1 MIKQIQ
7 EINFPNYA
15 TLSQATITLNDMGDK
30 TISTQVKIDGSI
42 IPDFSYDWEVEFKGE
57 RYIHPLRQPQAG
69 KSNDSI
75 SSKIDLVF
83 QHKTIYE
90 LKRYYFVEMTST
102 MSGTAIAD
110 QYIASLGLN
119 LPDFCVAFQRVLD
132 HYFNGAITIDLNPN
146 IEYTK
151 GVQFMSISYSYI
163 WDVLQKVYE
172 VYGVRWT
179 IEGNTIKVG
188 YPSTIVS
195 HTFQYGYEGGL
206 LQVERQVQDANIRNS
221 LLGRGGEQ
229 NLPAYYFK
237 EAPEGSLFASDPDA
251 IPELAN
257 VYFSNLRGKTFRD
270 YVKGWKAKHYG
281 GAPMS
286 EPTDAYT
293 KGYTDTKFNPI
304 EYVEDKE
311 SIEKYGLLQGGLDN
325 NEEIYP
331 SIQGAPNGE
340 DVVVYVEPVTTDE
353 VAESVRKE
361 SVITNIEPS
370 YITISMPQN
379 STSGRHKL
387 SVDFEVPEGKVGYLS
402 YNIVLLDA
410 INKGNDITDNI
421 IFLRKEFTVQN
432 LDTFE
437 KVDSTY
443 YETGKYRYTIDFTL
457 KSESN
462 YAGTIKATVGI
473 EQGYIEVFDSTDNS
487 DKWLPTFNIWVK
499 NIWHSTRNVGEN
511 DLEYAERV
519 WRPILGD
526 RQGNEAKVV
535 FSSGWLSG
543 HEDYEFT
550 IVDFAY
556 DNSHEDS
563 EWRLTL
569 AKSDAEL
576 EATGKYIPSAST
588 NGQAYAGDT
597 FFFIGIDMPY
607 QYVLWGEE
615 RVDNWKKGELYKTSE
630 IQPKWVVR
638 LDKLRLNEEND
649 NLVEQIKEGNAINL
663 ADVRFIDAPAL
674 QLYLQ
679 SVTYTWN
686 EQTLLYPDIEVV
698 LADTIV
704 PVQNPVAQLQGS
716 IETINSQLANIG
728 NVAQVVRKIGDSL
741 YLRKDGVAD
750 ISKSP
755 TKFVGNVSGNNFRQG
770 KVGGADWGIYRDE
783 NGNAIAEFDK
793 IIARKDLEVNNLVI
807 NQVSYV
813 GGMQITSAASVEIT
827 RVIEN
832 DNAYQCFFDQK
843 GGSIANLFV
852 VNDIAYSQRFDEEN
866 NTTKYYKRVVTE
878 VGVDYITLSKSQVD
892 GVGVPMPNDVVIHYG
907 NTTDTNRQ
915 YVIIRDVIGGGYER
929 MLSDLNSVSSSGVEY
944 YFAGRMEGNTP
955 RWFVGNN
962 NQFIEYKD
970 GHLQIKADVTIG
982 ANSDLSA
989 SEEFKKLQDD
999 IKGLQNQIDGKVEA
1013 FFYNYDPKLDNL
1025 PASEWTTDAIKEE
1038 HLNDTFTNIE
1048 SGQSW
1053 RWLLKDGVYQWVA
1066 ISDTQALQM
1075 AQDAL
1080 NLANSKV
1087 TIFTET
1093 PIPPYKVKD
1102 LWFQGEGG
1110 NTMRCVKARNEQE
1123 SFNAS
1128 DWVKADDYK
1137 DFASS
1142 VAGDAEQNAKNYAD
1156 SQISSYDLTI
1166 KYLKDAFNKGS
1177 VLDVN
1182 GVTLSALVGVKDKD
1196 GKVVAG
1202 LYGGGSD
1209 KLNAEGYADSTHG
1222 AMLLFGGIEGVDKPK
1237 TYKTA
1242 IFEDGFLQSTY
1253 FATAKEGKRVEIF
1266 GNELKVYGDDA
1277 NNSVLSI
1284 SYDSTGKPRLQ
1295 YTDKSG
1301 NVAWYLSDSGIST
1314 SYTVKQ
1320 VDDLLAKYILKDTAQ
1335 TISARHN
1342 FSDGLQIG
1350 GITIRKS
1357 QDGTVYIDGNLV
1369 IKGALTM
1376 FGTDATIPS
1385 SIWAN
1390 IPFNPEQMSWDG
1402 SQWNISGGGSG
1413 SVDDAK
1419 VNVLISEYLAK
1430 NSYAT
1435 QLWVQNQG
1443 YLTTHQSI
1451 SHLLSK
1457 TDAANTY
1464 QPIINSS
1471 NKLAY
1476 SLISGT
1482 PDLNV
1487 YFRSSD
1493 FTKANIKSTLGIS
1506 DWALAATKPS
1516 YTAAEVGAL
1525 SLSGGILNGRI
1536 NFRGGVT
1543 IDYESSALSIKTSA
1557 GASYIGMM
1565 NESFCHIYTDAPA
1578 FYMDKPLFVDNGK
1591 TVIHSGNI
1599 GEYKAGSAD
1608 NANLLQGRSI
1618 ALGNQPFGMIVAVND
1633 EGWSE
1638 IGAHLEF
1645 HFDNTSNIDFST
1657 VLRCTGN
1664 HQNIVDLP
1672 SRTGTIALTDSNV
1685 ASATKL
1691 QTARTIWGQS
1701 FDGTDNV
1708 THGFRSC
1715 YAGSYNGGV
1724 AHSILNSNDPYG
1736 LITRINGN
1744 GSVSLQAQREAN
1756 DAQCFDLI
1764 FNPLGGN
1771 VLVGSV
1777 ATPKAKLHVGGT
1789 ALIEREYPSGEQT
1802 LGTLYGLGV
1811 GSKNYGISMWT
1822 EGSGSG
1828 YIQQMRFDGE
1838 AATYNLCLQ
1847 PFGGNVAIGGTTAST
1862 KLHVYGDILAT
1873 GAITMFSQLSM
1884 KNVIDYNGL
1893 SLAQLAQIKPARF
1906 TWKDGR
1912 DNRIHVGGIADEVMQ
1927 ILPEVIY
1934 RTSDDKLTMDY
1945 GSAGF
1950 FMSASLIKPVIDHE
1964 KRIKELEARVEYLK
1978 NENERLQQRI
1988 A

>member
-119 LPDFCVAFQRVLD
+119 LSDFCVAFQRVLD
-132 HYFNGAITIDLNPN
+132 HYFNGTITIDLNPN

-311 SIEKYGLLQGGLDN
+311 SIKKYGLLQGGLDN

-340 DVVVYVEPVTTDE
+340 DVVVYVEPVTSDDVESSVSKVDAITLNGMSQYRSIPRELNGGKVNVTLQSEVFEVKEDNYALVIGNNVSYSIYRGFSTTPAWEGNPLVNIEEVVVNKDTNE
-353 VAESVRKE
+353 VANKDSLLK
-361 SVITNIEPS
+361 
-370 YITISMPQN
+370 
-379 STSGRHKL
+379 
-387 SVDFEVPEGKVGYLS
+387 GKYYV
-402 YNIVLLDA
+402 VA
-410 INKGNDITDNI
+410 TFDITLPIYNEWPTIGSAENI
-421 IFLRKEFTVQN
+421 SFNAQLGISTNLQLRKSQE
-432 LDTFE
+432 
-437 KVDSTY
+437 
-443 YETGKYRYTIDFTL
+443 G
-457 KSESN
+457 
-462 YAGTIKATVGI
+462 AT
-473 EQGYIEVFDSTDNS
+473 
-487 DKWLPTFNIWVK
+487 DKWLPTFDIWVK
-499 NIWHSTRNVGEN
+499 NIWHSTRNEGEN

-576 EATGKYIPSAST
+576 DATGKYIPSAST

-597 FFFIGIDMPY
+597 FFFIGIDMPH

-615 RVDNWKKGELYKTSE
+615 RVDNWKEGELDKTSE

-679 SVTYTWN
+679 SVTYTWS

-716 IETINSQLANIG
+716 IDAINSQLANIG

-750 ISKSP
+750 TSESP

-813 GGMQITSAASVEIT
+813 GGMQITSAASLEIN

-843 GGSIANLFV
+843 GGSVANLFQ

-892 GVGVPMPNDVVIHYG
+892 GEGVPMANDVVIHYG

-929 MLSDLNSVSSSGVEY
+929 MLSDLNSVSATGVEY
-944 YFAGRMEGNTP
+944 YFAGRMDGDTP

-962 NQFIEYKD
+962 EQFIEYKD
-970 GHLQIKADVTIG
+970 GHLQIKADVTLG
-982 ANSDLSA
+982 SGSDLSA
-989 SEEFKKLQDD
+989 SEEYKKLQDD

-1013 FFYNYDPKLDNL
+1013 FYFDYDPSNDTYPTN
-1025 PASEWTTDAIKEE
+1025 EWTTDELKEE
-1038 HLNDTFTNIE
+1038 HLNDTFTNTE

-1053 RWLLKDGVYQWVA
+1053 RWLFKDGVYQWVA

-1087 TIFTET
+1087 TIFTEIPT
-1093 PIPPYKVKD
+1093 PPYKVKD

-1110 NTMRCVKARNEQE
+1110 NTKRCIKARTEQE
-1123 SFNAS
+1123 TYNAD
-1128 DWVKADDYK
+1128 DWINADDYK

-1142 VAGDAEQNAKNYAD
+1142 VASDAENNAKAEIGTFDYLKQAMAQNTTLSGGLVQTTLLQLGYRVGDNLIVQSGTNGIYNSDLKGGGIASWWGGDMLDKEVEGVTGRVAQALLRMDGTGYLAGGNITWDLYGAGSVAGGNLSWDKDGNITLSDNIRISSDKDETLGTVLTSISKLQSSLTSFKSLFDSMFEKDSDGNIHAKLSLWSSGGITAGGVGNGGSVGGGGISYNRLDSWSDYSADKAGYVLSALLGKDLDNRVSALTNAGYITASYLAPYALRSEIPSLVGYATQSWVGDNYLSKSGGVITGQGDTRYVQLRLDGEMSTVMFQQRGIEKGAVGWWSAIGVRLQNTNAYGLAVTDSNDPIYYWGENGSVQRILLHSGNYAD
-1156 SQISSYDLTI
+1156 YALPITGGTVNGSITATSFIGNLTGTADNASLLSNRRLNLYGNPFGAIPYVGADGVMEVGQYIDFHAIGDVAESDYSLRLECIGAYGNWITLPTKSGVLALTSDVLSVNGGTVNGLVQAPFFSASEWMSARFFTSDISPVSVNTTGMCRWGTFDEVGGLKIQFGADSDTKIEVINREWNAALFRIDTSGKVWAADTITSPSFIGNLTGTADNASKLGGKSLSQIIKFEYADNSDGVIDLNNSYSTFTYISSNWAYNGCVNVSNSPWSESAASVWTLPGNYNLQI
-1166 KYLKDAFNKGS
+1166 AKYYNS
-1177 VLDVN
+1177 NDVRIR
-1182 GVTLSALVGVKDKD
+1182 GRY
-1196 GKVVAG
+1196 
-1202 LYGGGSD
+1202 YGGW
-1209 KLNAEGYADSTHG
+1209 
-1222 AMLLFGGIEGVDKPK
+1222 
-1237 TYKTA
+1237 
-1242 IFEDGFLQSTY
+1242 
-1253 FATAKEGKRVEIF
+1253 
-1266 GNELKVYGDDA
+1266 
-1277 NNSVLSI
+1277 
-1284 SYDSTGKPRLQ
+1284 
-1295 YTDKSG
+1295 TDWVS
-1301 NVAWYLSDSGIST
+1301 
-1314 SYTVKQ
+1314 
-1320 VDDLLAKYILKDTAQ
+1320 
-1335 TISARHN
+1335 
-1342 FSDGLQIG
+1342 
-1350 GITIRKS
+1350 
-1357 QDGTVYIDGNLV
+1357 LV
-1369 IKGALTM
+1369 
-1376 FGTDATIPS
+1376 
-1385 SIWAN
+1385 
-1390 IPFNPEQMSWDG
+1390 
-1402 SQWNISGGGSG
+1402 
-1413 SVDDAK
+1413 
-1419 VNVLISEYLAK
+1419 
-1430 NSYAT
+1430 
-1435 QLWVQNQG
+1435 
-1443 YLTTHQSI
+1443 
-1451 SHLLSK
+1451 
-1457 TDAANTY
+1457 
-1464 QPIINSS
+1464 
-1471 NKLAY
+1471 
-1476 SLISGT
+1476 
-1482 PDLNV
+1482 
-1487 YFRSSD
+1487 
-1493 FTKANIKSTLGIS
+1493 
-1506 DWALAATKPS
+1506 
-1516 YTAAEVGAL
+1516 
-1525 SLSGGILNGRI
+1525 
-1536 NFRGGVT
+1536 
-1543 IDYESSALSIKTSA
+1543 
-1557 GASYIGMM
+1557 
-1565 NESFCHIYTDAPA
+1565 
-1578 FYMDKPLFVDNGK
+1578 
-1591 TVIHSGNI
+1591 HSGNI
-1599 GEYKAGSAD
+1599 SSFNAG
-1608 NANLLQGRSI
+1608 
-1618 ALGNQPFGMIVAVND
+1618 
-1633 EGWSE
+1633 
-1638 IGAHLEF
+1638 
-1645 HFDNTSNIDFST
+1645 
-1657 VLRCTGN
+1657 
-1664 HQNIVDLP
+1664 
-1672 SRTGTIALTDSNV
+1672 
-1685 ASATKL
+1685 SATKL
-1691 QTARTIWGQS
+1691 VTPRAIWGQS
-1701 FDGTDNV
+1701 FDGTQDITGALTAPVINTNTLKVGNV
-1708 THGFRSC
+1708 TLVEENGALKVIGGFI
-1715 YAGSYNGGV
+1715 ATGGV
-1724 AHSILNSNDPYG
+1724 
-1736 LITRINGN
+1736 T
-1744 GSVSLQAQREAN
+1744 
-1756 DAQCFDLI
+1756 
-1764 FNPLGGN
+1764 
-1771 VLVGSV
+1771 
-1777 ATPKAKLHVGGT
+1777 
-1789 ALIEREYPSGEQT
+1789 SGE
-1802 LGTLYGLGV
+1802 
-1811 GSKNYGISMWT
+1811 K
-1822 EGSGSG
+1822 
-1828 YIQQMRFDGE
+1828 
-1838 AATYNLCLQ
+1838 
-1847 PFGGNVAIGGTTAST
+1847 
-1862 KLHVYGDILAT
+1862 
-1873 GAITMFSQLSM
+1873 
-1884 KNVIDYNGL
+1884 
-1893 SLAQLAQIKPARF
+1893 
-1906 TWKDGR
+1906 
-1912 DNRIHVGGIADEVMQ
+1912 
-1927 ILPEVIY
+1927 
-1934 RTSDDKLTMDY
+1934 TS
-1945 GSAGF
+1945 
-1950 FMSASLIKPVIDHE
+1950 
-1964 KRIKELEARVEYLK
+1964 
-1978 NENERLQQRI
+1978 
-1988 A
+1988 